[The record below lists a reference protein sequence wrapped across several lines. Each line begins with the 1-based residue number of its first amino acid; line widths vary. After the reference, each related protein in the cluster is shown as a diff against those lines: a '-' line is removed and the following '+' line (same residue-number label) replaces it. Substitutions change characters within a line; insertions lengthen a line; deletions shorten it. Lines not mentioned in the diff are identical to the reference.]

1 MRTRAL
7 QSVNT
12 STNSVSK
19 ENKKNMPTTIIR
31 SEFAIE
37 KYLYSLYTPNDLS
50 AAVTSITLN
59 LNCPREKPSS
69 GWTLNVVRQNI
80 TYSTLTLCFSHDPCL
95 ATGPRLHHTSL
106 SRITGKQI
114 NKHRKRLSESV
125 RGRSVRYETLLL
137 AFRIFYIGF
146 LLFYNRD

>member
-12 STNSVSK
+12 STNSLSK
-19 ENKKNMPTTIIR
+19 ENKKNMPATIIR

-37 KYLYSLYTPNDLS
+37 KYLYSLYTPNGLVCSCHVYYTQFKLPKGEAKLLLDPGRC
-50 AAVTSITLN
+50 TSKDYLLHT
-59 LNCPREKPSS
+59 S
-69 GWTLNVVRQNI
+69 
-80 TYSTLTLCFSHDPCL
+80 LCFSHDPCL

-137 AFRIFYIGF
+137 AFCIFYIGF